1 MPVIHLSDSIT
12 PASCRAAGGSPADGV
27 SDDRSIAEPG
37 APIGEGNLGHLED
50 RTASITALRNDILQH
65 LAAIGVIATGDATR
79 EAVDGKD
86 AIRTMHAH
94 QRAKKALQV
103 RRALRPHWARLLDH
117 LADGHEV
124 DPARID
130 PELVPVVSDHETGE
144 LFRLATLLWS
154 VPVSSGFGR
163 RMRYLVRDRGN
174 GKLIGV
180 FALGDP
186 VFNLRARDGWLGWT
200 AEDRRQRLVHV
211 MDAYVVGA
219 VPPYAQLLGGKLV
232 MALAGSA
239 QVATD
244 FAARYGETTGIIS
257 QERKSAQLALITVT
271 SALGRSS
278 LYNRLRLTA
287 PPKDGEAPR
296 ILTNLQRLGTTE
308 GYGHFQLSDELFG
321 RVRSLLAREEHPYA
335 DAHQFGQGPNWRFR
349 VVRVGLKRLGLDPH
363 ILKHGIAR
371 EVYAMPL
378 VSNPQEYFC
387 GREDA
392 AHLVLPSVADIA
404 AAARLRWILPRAERR
419 PEFGAFRKAK
429 LCCFG
434 ESGLESTPDIVLP
447 TL

>member
-1 MPVIHLSDSIT
+1 MPAMHLSGSSAPAGLDVDSESHGDQAVGET
-12 PASCRAAGGSPADGV
+12 GESAPETATMAGN
-27 SDDRSIAEPG
+27 PG
-37 APIGEGNLGHLED
+37 CLE
-50 RTASITALRNDILQH
+50 AVTALRNDILLH
-65 LAAIGVIATGDATR
+65 LTAIGVIATGDATR
-79 EAVDGKD
+79 ETVDSKD

-94 QRAKKALQV
+94 QRAKKARQV
-103 RRALRPHWARLLDH
+103 RQALRPHWDRLLDH

-130 PELVPVVSDHETGE
+130 PELAPMVSDQETGE

-163 RMRYLVRDRGN
+163 RMRYLVRDRHN

-186 VFNLRARDGWLGWT
+186 VFNLRARDGWIGWN
-200 AEDRRQRLVHV
+200 AEDRRQHLVHV

-232 MALAGSA
+232 MALTGSTR
-239 QVATD
+239 VAAD

-278 LYNRLRLTA
+278 LYNKLRLTA
-287 PPKDGEAPR
+287 PPEDGEAPR
-296 ILTNLQRLGTTE
+296 TLANLRRLGTTE

-335 DAHQFGQGPNWRFR
+335 DAHQFGQGPNRRFR
-349 VVRVGLKRLGLDPH
+349 VVRVGLKRLGLDPQ

-371 EVYAMPL
+371 EVYAMAL
-378 VSNPQEYFC
+378 VGNPQEYFC
-387 GREDA
+387 GREA
-392 AHLVLPSVADIA
+392 AVPLTLPSVADIA
-404 AAARLRWILPRAERR
+404 AAARQRWIVPRAERR
-419 PEFGAFRKAK
+419 PEYRAFRKNQ
-429 LCCFG
+429 
-434 ESGLESTPDIVLP
+434 LEDLSSLLDEEPEPGSRSEVP
-447 TL
+447 VP

>member
-1 MPVIHLSDSIT
+1 
-12 PASCRAAGGSPADGV
+12 V
-27 SDDRSIAEPG
+27 SDDIAILEPG
-37 APIGEGNLGHLED
+37 APIREDKLRHLED
-50 RTASITALRNDILQH
+50 RTASITALRNDILHH
-65 LAAIGVIATGDATR
+65 LAAIGVLATGDAVR
-79 EAVDGKD
+79 EAVDSKD

-103 RRALRPHWARLLDH
+103 RRALRPHWDRLLGH
-117 LADGHEV
+117 LADGCEV

-130 PELVPVVSDHETGE
+130 PELIPVLSDHETGE

-163 RMRYLVRDRGN
+163 RMRYLVRDRSN

-211 MDAYVVGA
+211 LDAYVVGA

-257 QERKSAQLALITVT
+257 KEHKSAQLALITVT

-287 PPKDGEAPR
+287 PPENGEAPR
-296 ILTNLQRLGTTE
+296 ILANLQRLGTTE

-335 DAHQFGQGPNWRFR
+335 SAHQFGQGPNWRFR
-349 VVRVGLKRLGLDPH
+349 VVRVGLKRLGLDPE
-363 ILKHGIAR
+363 ILNHGIAR

-378 VSNPQEYFC
+378 VGNPQEYFC
-387 GREDA
+387 GRDAA
-392 AHLVLPSVADIA
+392 AHLVLPSVPDIA
-404 AAARLRWILPRAERR
+404 AAARQRWIVPRAERR
-419 PEFGAFRKAK
+419 PEFAAFRKDHLGCLAVDEIE
-429 LCCFG
+429 LR
-434 ESGLESTPDIVLP
+434 LAVQLP
-447 TL
+447 NP